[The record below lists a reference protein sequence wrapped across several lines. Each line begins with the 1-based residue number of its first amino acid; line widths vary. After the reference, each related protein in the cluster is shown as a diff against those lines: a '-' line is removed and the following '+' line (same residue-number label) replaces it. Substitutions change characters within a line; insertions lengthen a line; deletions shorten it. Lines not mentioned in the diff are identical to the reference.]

1 MGCKEYQ
8 KGNYKIL
15 RTEPQGNMPKFWN
28 TVKQVLKWKFL
39 VCNTFANKKYKFK
52 TSAQLSTQES
62 GKRNKEHTPKGTRKE
77 TLRLKGVISER

>member
-15 RTEPQGNMPKFWN
+15 RTEPQGNLPKFWN

-39 VCNTFANKKYKFK
+39 VCNTFANKKIKIENKCTALNSRIWKKEQGAHTQRNKKGNIK
-52 TSAQLSTQES
+52 T
-62 GKRNKEHTPKGTRKE
+62 KRNNQ
-77 TLRLKGVISER
+77 

>member
-1 MGCKEYQ
+1 MGCKEYH

-39 VCNTFANKKYKFK
+39 VCNTFANKKEKLK

-62 GKRNKEHTPKGTRKE
+62 GKRSKEHTPKGTK
-77 TLRLKGVISER
+77 KGNIKTKMRNQ